1 MSDIIHL
8 LRQLVQAELAR
19 QFTTQLAIVEE
30 VPAHA
35 DGDDQPYACSV
46 RLPGETDLILP
57 SVPILTG
64 PLGLAVPPAK
74 GDKVLLQYIGTD
86 PAQPV
91 IVGRLYPDELKP
103 PPYDQGE
110 VRLFLPPG
118 AAESDRLDL
127 HLTGGKSGSRLL
139 ELKLPSDLTLTVTDK
154 KIEATVGTL
163 QLQMD
168 AEAGKVTIK
177 TDGATVTVEN
187 SGALTLESSGNL
199 KIAANGNLE
208 IQAGGNLKLNANGM
222 AELKGSVV
230 NLN

>member
-8 LRQLVQAELAR
+8 LRQLIQAELAR
-19 QFTTQLAIVEE
+19 QFTTQVGLVEE

-35 DGDDQPYACSV
+35 DGDDQPYACAV

-64 PLGLAVPPAK
+64 PLGLAAPPAK
-74 GDKVLLQYIGTD
+74 GERVLLQYVGTD

-91 IVGRLYPDELKP
+91 IIGRLYPEGLKP

-110 VRLFLPPG
+110 LRLFLPPG
-118 AAESDRLDL
+118 ATESDRLDL
-127 HLTGGKSGSRLL
+127 HLAGGQSGSRLL
-139 ELKLPSDLTLTVTDK
+139 ALKLPPDLTLSVTDK
-154 KIEATVGTL
+154 RVEATVGTL
-163 QLQMD
+163 QVQLD

-177 TDGATVTVEN
+177 TDGASVTVES

-199 KIAANGNLE
+199 KIAAQGNLE
-208 IQAGGNLKLNANGM
+208 LQAGGNLKLNANGM
-222 AELKGSVV
+222 AELKGAVV